1 MSLTKGA
8 QTPVMPYVGTY
19 LRDVLFACDGNP
31 DFIEISSG
39 VKVMN
44 FDRMHMVGL
53 QVRLFVRTRRIR

>member
-53 QVRLFVRTRRIR
+53 QVR